1 VERNLR
7 AATIAL
13 LAVAVIAIGFHSCST
28 VNGHGG
34 KGATASIT
42 FAAQPLSNQTLVRG
56 RLRALRGHGRPR
68 RPFALPF
75 TIDVPTRGGGGAVV
89 TGVSADGHA
98 VNISWY
104 GGQPLTL
111 EGTGGLDPGGADV
124 GVSGQGFTWQLDG
137 QPRRLQPGQYRTT
150 AAVAVGRAGLGQAQD
165 GATFDAGP
173 AAALVSH
180 GGASIHL
187 SPGDVH
193 LDGPGLL
200 TMDGA
205 VTVQTAAS
213 IRPAASVSFGPGAFS
228 VDLTLQPDG
237 TYLVDAVLQ
246 GPVTSSSAHL

>member
-13 LAVAVIAIGFHSCST
+13 LAVAVIAIGVHSVSS
-28 VNGHGG
+28 VNGHRG
-34 KGATASIT
+34 KGVPASIT
-42 FAAQPLSNQTLVRG
+42 FAARPRADQTLVRG

-75 TIDVPTRGGGGAVV
+75 TIEVPTRGGGGADV
-89 TGVSADGHA
+89 TGVAASGHA
-98 VNISWY
+98 VDVSWY

-111 EGTGGLDPGGADV
+111 DGTGALDVGGADLA
-124 GVSGQGFTWQLDG
+124 VSGGGFTWQLDG
-137 QPRRLQPGQYRTT
+137 QSRRLQPGRYRTT
-150 AAVAVGRAGLGQAQD
+150 EAVAVGNAGQGQAQD

-173 AAALVSH
+173 GAGLVSH
-180 GGASIHL
+180 GGATIHL

-193 LDGPGLL
+193 LDGPGQL
-200 TMDGA
+200 TMEGA
-205 VTVQTAAS
+205 LTVQTAAS

-237 TYLVDAVLQ
+237 TYLIDAVLQ
-246 GPVTSSSAHL
+246 GPLTSG